1 MFSQISVFV
10 SHTWSHRDTKAF
22 GTLTL
27 TDKAFRRQGMNSL
40 ETITTFLNPQHL
52 TLSDLLEVHLSNKN
66 ILDILPL
73 SNKNI
78 PSTNTVAHFDFWF
91 RDLRLRFLC
100 PQHTGGIDPRGQS
113 LYADSL
119 PTEAIMFRCQGSTLL
134 TSCTVDSQ
142 FPSSC
147 SEFCYAQWLTICHIK
162 SVPVISEWKFLS
174 THSSSMETG
183 SFRVL
188 KADSTACLTP
198 RIKPILGIYQSLPD
212 ICNPLLPKRPLLWYF
227 SALPLPEMSS
237 ACSVSHSWEAWY
249 KPHLASPG
257 LN

>member
-78 PSTNTVAHFDFWF
+78 PSANNCSPFWF
-91 RDLRLRFLC
+91 LIQG
-100 PQHTGGIDPRGQS
+100 PK
-113 LYADSL
+113 AEVSL
-119 PTEAIMFRCQGSTLL
+119 PSAHWWDWSKGSVSVCWL
-134 TSCTVDSQ
+134 TSYRVPLPGLHAANFMYSRFPISLFLLWVLLCTAADNLPHKKCARNLWVEVSVHPLLQHGDRIISSAKSRLHCLPYISHKAHLRHISKSSWHLQ
-142 FPSSC
+142 PSSPQA
-147 SEFCYAQWLTICHIK
+147 SPPL
-162 SVPVISEWKFLS
+162 VLLS
-174 THSSSMETG
+174 TPIAG
-183 SFRVL
+183 DVI
-188 KADSTACLTP
+188 CLFCFP
-198 RIKPILGIYQSLPD
+198 QLRSL
-212 ICNPLLPKRPLLWYF
+212 
-227 SALPLPEMSS
+227 
-237 ACSVSHSWEAWY
+237 V
-249 KPHLASPG
+249 
-257 LN
+257 